1 MTTASTASYALGY
14 VMYVLQSFASN
25 HPDIDL
31 RKILTSQ
38 ALAHLPETRQACISA
53 TVTSGYWATAIP
65 KDQFVPGMDLS
76 AVLKVAAANEPA
88 GLRIA
93 APALV
98 VQGTADDTVMP
109 AWTDAVVRS
118 LCGGGNSV
126 LYTVYPGA
134 THETIVSRSAA
145 QASAWVGGRFS
156 GAAAESNCRTLPSAA
171 ARSGN

>member
-1 MTTASTASYALGY
+1 
-14 VMYVLQSFASN
+14 
-25 HPDIDL
+25 
-31 RKILTSQ
+31 
-38 ALAHLPETRQACISA
+38 
-53 TVTSGYWATAIP
+53 
-65 KDQFVPGMDLS
+65 MDLP

-126 LYTVYPGA
+126 LYTVYPA
-134 THETIVSRSAA
+134 AAHETIVSRSAA